1 MRVEVYLTLVAGMK
15 FTFLVV
21 YVKEAIYCSGVR
33 MMLMMMYFELV
44 DFFVD

>member
-21 YVKEAIYCSGVR
+21 LCEGSDLLFWSTDYVYDDV
-33 MMLMMMYFELV
+33 F
-44 DFFVD
+44 